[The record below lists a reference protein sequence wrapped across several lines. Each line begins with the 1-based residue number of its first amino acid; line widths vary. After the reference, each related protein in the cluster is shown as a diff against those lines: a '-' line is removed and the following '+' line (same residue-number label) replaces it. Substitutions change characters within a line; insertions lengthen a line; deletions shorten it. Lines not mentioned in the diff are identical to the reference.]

1 MPEPTRSRPLQ
12 AARTEPPEDVFVQSS
27 EGEVDAAAV
36 AESPAADLV
45 RDDEAIASQA
55 GATRRARTKFGLGFW
70 LAAGWLTL
78 VVAMAVLA
86 PVLPFVG
93 DPNEPHGDAFRK
105 GPSADYWF
113 GGDTIGRD
121 IFSRI
126 VYGGRVSLLI
136 GVSTIVLG
144 LLIGGSLGLIAGYF
158 RGRVETVITS
168 VADIMLAF
176 PPLILALA
184 LVAFLGRSL
193 QNIILALVILSIP
206 SLVRITRAST
216 LTFAERE
223 FVLAA
228 RTLGA
233 SHWRIITK
241 EVLPNVIPPMAS
253 FALLAIAIVIVA
265 EGALSFLGLSVESPT
280 PTWGNMIN
288 EGRSVLEE
296 APHIALVPSTVM
308 FLTLVSFNYVG
319 DRLRSLFN
327 VKESAL

>member
-1 MPEPTRSRPLQ
+1 MP
-12 AARTEPPEDVFVQSS
+12 ARTP
-27 EGEVDAAAV
+27 
-36 AESPAADLV
+36 
-45 RDDEAIASQA
+45 
-55 GATRRARTKFGLGFW
+55 RARKTFGVGFW
-70 LAAGWLTL
+70 LASGWLALL
-78 VVAMAVLA
+78 VALA
-86 PVLPFVG
+86 ALADVLPFVE
-93 DPNEPHGDAFRK
+93 DPNDFDALAFRK
-105 GPSADYWF
+105 GPSAEHWF

-126 VYGGRVSLLI
+126 IYGGRVSLLI
-136 GVSTIVLG
+136 GVATIVLG
-144 LLIGGSLGLIAGYF
+144 LIIGGGLGLVAGYF
-158 RGRVETVITS
+158 RGRTEAIITS

-184 LVAFLGRSL
+184 LVAFLGRNL

-216 LTFAERE
+216 LAFAQRE

-233 SHWRIITK
+233 GHFRILRK

-253 FALLAIAIVIVA
+253 FALLAIAVVIVA

-288 EGRSVLEE
+288 EGRAVLDE
-296 APHIALVPSTVM
+296 APHIALVPCAVM

-319 DRLRSLFN
+319 DRLRSLWN
-327 VKESAL
+327 VKESGL